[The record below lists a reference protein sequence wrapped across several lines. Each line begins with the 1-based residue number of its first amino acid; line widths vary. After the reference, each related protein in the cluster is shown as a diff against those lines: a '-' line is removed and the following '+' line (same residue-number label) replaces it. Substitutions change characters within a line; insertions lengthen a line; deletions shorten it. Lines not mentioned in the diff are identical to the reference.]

1 MNAAERIV
9 DLFEHRKGERLIWNG
24 FLPNRKKNQYWDP
37 QKNDIDWDL
46 HFSGKLK
53 QGGRL
58 SSEDGTSKALVVDID
73 REKDSPLIPADKICE
88 DAFKL
93 DHKLRCFQSPSK
105 NWHAYKFFH
114 KPKPTKDAA
123 EEAMKLGRAF
133 KKLGYKVDF
142 GKTLPKSKGSQT
154 GINFPFHTHQ
164 QPYDVRGNVM
174 SQEQFI
180 HAYRFQ
186 NFPLIVAAT
195 NLKQGDG
202 GRPNTLCMIA
212 ALLEQKNKFQ
222 YIDEVIKNFG
232 DEFDDEKYLKRIK
245 EEGIHKQYIDI
256 GPDGISA
263 AITNIVHFDYK
274 VKNEIPEP
282 PPNFWEG
289 AEEFEDYAFNNG
301 TNKKKNHSAWR
312 QGILGHDLDKEELKP
327 IQWVVEDLIAPGLN
341 LIAGKSKIGKSFL
354 AFDLSYQVQIGGT
367 WLGHKC
373 SKGKVLHYSLE
384 DLKRRTKNRWQ
395 TMGIK
400 PLETNYQFRDRQ
412 PKIPLLT
419 LGLEEEIEDW
429 IKNTPDAKLVIIDPY
444 QKVKF
449 PKNKL
454 NAYENDNYNL
464 QNLQTLATKYEIAIV
479 LVHHLKKQK
488 ADDVFDEI
496 TGSAGIQS
504 NSDSMI
510 VISSDRKK
518 TKNPI
523 LQCLPKDAE
532 QQEFEIALNPKCI
545 WENLGKPGMA
555 ALTKIQNA
563 ITKAMKDKL
572 ERTSKEIIIKVQVEN
587 DKENWTDKHIQ
598 KEVTRL
604 VEQCWLT
611 KTKRGHYKQT
621 PY

>member
-1 MNAAERIV
+1 MNAAERIA
-9 DLFEHRKGERLIWNG
+9 DIFGPQQKGKRLIWNG
-24 FLPNRKKNQYWDP
+24 FKLDGTKNQYW
-37 QKNDIDWDL
+37 QNQNIDWEKHL
-46 HFSGKLK
+46 TGELK
-53 QGGRL
+53 QGGNL
-58 SSEDGTSKALVVDID
+58 SCNGISKAWVIDID
-73 REKDSPLIPADKICE
+73 EDIDTQKICQ
-88 DAFKL
+88 DSWLIDNKIICFK
-93 DHKLRCFQSPSK
+93 SPSK
-105 NWHAYKFFH
+105 RWHIWKFWHKDTATKNIVADRKTTEKLFKNKKYKI
-114 KPKPTKDAA
+114 
-123 EEAMKLGRAF
+123 
-133 KKLGYKVDF
+133 DF
-142 GKTLPKSKGSQT
+142 GHSLPKENGSLL
-154 GINFPFHTHQ
+154 GINFPFNDHQ
-164 QPYDVRGNVM
+164 LPYDPRGNILTRD
-174 SQEQFI
+174 QFI
-180 HAYRFQ
+180 HRVRFQ
-186 NFPLIVAAT
+186 NYPLIAAAT
-195 NLKQGDG
+195 GMKTKEG
-202 GRPNTLCMIA
+202 GRFTALLKIA

-222 YIDEVIKNFG
+222 YLDDVLKNFG
-232 DEFDDEKYLKRIK
+232 DEFTDTNYLRRIK
-245 EEGIHKQYIDI
+245 EEGLHKKYINI
-256 GPDGISA
+256 GYKGLSEAISD
-263 AITNIVHFDYK
+263 VVGFDYK
-274 VKNEIPEP
+274 VKDEIPEP

-289 AEEFEDYAFNNG
+289 AEEFEDFAFNNG

-604 VEQCWLT
+604 VEKCWLT